1 MRRRRTGR
9 RGAASGLIALAAAT
23 LLAGCGIRTTSI
35 PVDAGAAPSRVPCE
49 AAAGGTTESGTLT
62 EGGSAGSGSGSDS
75 GAGSGADSGT
85 DSGADS
91 GSRSGAG
98 GTRSEGIAPG
108 PRGVPLRVYLLCGA
122 QLERVERGS
131 SLPEEKAS
139 DDPVRTAAALLAQL
153 TSEPSE
159 GERQAGFSSAAQG
172 ALTLSGPRRGDPA
185 DTLRLSR
192 QPEDLPAAA
201 LAQLVCTFAESA
213 AGAGGD
219 TVVLG
224 GPGPYEPR
232 RYRCTEQLRERPES
246 PVPSSRP

>member
-62 EGGSAGSGSGSDS
+62 EGGSAGAGSD
-75 GAGSGADSGT
+75 T
-85 DSGADS
+85 
-91 GSRSGAG
+91 GAG
-98 GTRSEGIAPG
+98 GTRSEGVAPG

-172 ALTLSGPRRGDPA
+172 TLTVSGPRRGDPA
-185 DTLRLSR
+185 ATLRLSR